1 MLVLIAGVII
11 GGRDVPGYA
20 SLMSVVLFF
29 GGMQLLSI
37 GILGEYV
44 ARLFIEIKGRPLY
57 VVQEASGPDV
67 FEQSKAMSE

>member
-1 MLVLIAGVII
+1 MLILIVNVLL

-37 GILGEYV
+37 GILGEYI
-44 ARLFIEIKGRPLY
+44 ARLFIEVKGRPLY
-57 VVQEASGPDV
+57 VVQETSEPEVA
-67 FEQSKAMSE
+67 KAYSA

>member
-1 MLVLIAGVII
+1 MLVLIASVLI

-37 GILGEYV
+37 GILGEYI
-44 ARLFIEIKGRPLY
+44 ARLFIEVKGRPLY
-57 VVQEASGPDV
+57 VVQEASMLEV
-67 FEQSKAMSE
+67 SEQSSAVCE